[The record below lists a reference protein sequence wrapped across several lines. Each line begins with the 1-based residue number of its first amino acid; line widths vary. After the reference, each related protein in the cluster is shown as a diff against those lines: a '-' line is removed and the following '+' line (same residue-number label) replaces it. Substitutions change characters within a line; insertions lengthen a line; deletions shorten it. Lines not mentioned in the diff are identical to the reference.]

1 MIDVKGTLI
10 DARDLRESTMLMHL
24 QRPMRANGMI
34 MVALVSSW
42 VIMITGALCC
52 MRIQSTM
59 AFSPSY
65 AHGASN
71 PSSLVANMYNKRA
84 MMMRDGKSDIFSAR
98 IVHGRLY
105 NKCTAVSNSQHVE
118 EEDIVKVD
126 TSDNQLLKV
135 PVGNTDGNDDVNT
148 PSDITSI
155 QTRTPATV
163 FDEVVNARYAC
174 TRFQRYQETQT
185 EQQNGDN
192 NVSSRNN
199 NSIASTIAQPTAS
212 LSNPTIVHKAN
223 ECLALSQRA
232 PTGFNAQPYRMIL
245 VHSKEDKEK
254 LAQYCLGRNADRV
267 RDSDCT
273 AVFLAD
279 RQVGRDG
286 KRFTNF
292 LMKNM
297 DNESSS
303 SSSTTTTSTESNND
317 GDNSPK
323 TTSTSA
329 KATSRTRRPLSSKA
343 LLKLRMLILL
353 FSSGYPLPRFL
364 SVPIS
369 FGIRAGVSIISFI
382 TRRLHIIKQS
392 CQRLSNLLPN
402 NIQLLPTLSSATT
415 WSQKNTMLV
424 AMTYMLA
431 CTSRDLATCP
441 MEGFDANGIRR
452 VLGIPRGRYSNPLI
466 VSTGTPYKRGN
477 ISDGEEEEE
486 TDDVGVSHG
495 SEDMSPRY
503 PLDEVVYENAY
514 GMPFAAT

>member
-1 MIDVKGTLI
+1 MIDVQGTLI

-24 QRPMRANGMI
+24 QRPMRANNMV

-42 VIMITGALCC
+42 VIMITVTFCC
-52 MRIQSTM
+52 MSIEGTM

-65 AHGASN
+65 AVH
-71 PSSLVANMYNKRA
+71 PSHTVAKMYNKRD
-84 MMMRDGKSDIFSAR
+84 MILSDGQNDIFSRR
-98 IVHGRLY
+98 ILHGRLH

-135 PVGNTDGNDDVNT
+135 AVGNTDGNDVNT
-148 PSDITSI
+148 SSDITAI
-155 QTRTPATV
+155 QTSTPATV

-174 TRFQRYQETQT
+174 TRFQRYQEPQT
-185 EQQNGDN
+185 EQQNDDNTNSSDN
-192 NVSSRNN
+192 NK
-199 NSIASTIAQPTAS
+199 SIPSTITQPTAS
-212 LSNPTIVHKAN
+212 ISNPTIVHKAN

-232 PTGFNAQPYRMIL
+232 PTGFNAQPYRVIL
-245 VHSKEDKEK
+245 VHSKEDKEN

-297 DNESSS
+297 DNDESSS
-303 SSSTTTTSTESNND
+303 SSITTISTESNND

-323 TTSTSA
+323 TTSTPA
-329 KATSRTRRPLSSKA
+329 KATSRTRRPLTSKA
-343 LLKLRMLILL
+343 LLKLRMFILL

-392 CQRLSNLLPN
+392 CQRLSKLLPK

-431 CTSRDLATCP
+431 CTSRNLATCP

-452 VLGIPRGRYSNPLI
+452 VLGIPRGRFSIPLI
-466 VSTGTPYKRGN
+466 VSAGIPYKRGGN
-477 ISDGEEEEE
+477 ISDGEEEE

-503 PLDEVVYENAY
+503 PLEEVVYENTY
-514 GMPFAAT
+514 GMPFVTT